1 MMSQQNFRTLKEV
14 KSQLGSVLD
23 FLDKLDLEEKG
34 AQQEPC
40 EASGSHMG
48 ELPYKVIHLKNNPYQ
63 VSMKSKD
70 RELVELKEENDRLRA
85 RLDLLES
92 GNNADITR
100 RIDDAINNAQ
110 QIEVLSRKVS
120 EFKKREDK
128 ILDSFRKTSR
138 EFREVCYLLTGYRV
152 DALKDRIYRL
162 SHMYAE
168 SEEDKLFFEIAPDG
182 SIQLLKNEYSDR
194 LSEQISLYLE
204 SADSFPAF
212 LASITLDLFK
222 SSTQLTPM
230 SMCMST
236 TIQPNPHYN
245 PHQR

>member
-1 MMSQQNFRTLKEV
+1 MTLKDA
-14 KSQLGSVLD
+14 KIKLSSVLD
-23 FLDKLDLEEKG
+23 MLERIDQDKD
-34 AQQEPC
+34 EPS
-40 EASGSHMG
+40 ASYMG
-48 ELPYKVIHLKNNPYQ
+48 ELPHKVIHLKNNPFQ
-63 VSMKSKD
+63 MKMKAKE
-70 RELVELKEENDRLRA
+70 RELDELKEENDRLRA

-100 RIDDAINNAQ
+100 RIDDAVNNAQ
-110 QIEVLSRKVS
+110 QIETLSRKVS
-120 EFKKREDK
+120 EFQKREVK

-162 SHMYAE
+162 SNMYAD

-194 LSEQISLYLE
+194 LSEYINTYLE
-204 SADSFPAF
+204 NADSFPAF

-222 SSTQLTPM
+222 SSTQLAPM

-236 TIQPNPHYN
+236 TIQPNPNYN
-245 PHQR
+245 PRQR